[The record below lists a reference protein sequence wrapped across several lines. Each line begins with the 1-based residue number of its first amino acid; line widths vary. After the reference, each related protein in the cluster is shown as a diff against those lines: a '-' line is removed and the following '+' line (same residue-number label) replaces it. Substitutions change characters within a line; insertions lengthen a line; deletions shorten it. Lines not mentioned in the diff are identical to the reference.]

1 MSNEPDDARHPMK
14 QKITLKKIAKEFD
27 VSISTVSKALKDS
40 HEISVEMKEKIQ
52 AFANYYQYRPN
63 SLALN
68 LRNQKTKTIGVIL
81 PEIVHHF
88 FTKVITGVEQ
98 LANEKGYNVMICV
111 SNESYEKEVLNLEML
126 ANGIVDGIIVSIS
139 KETEERDDYRHF
151 TELMRNG
158 IPLVMFDRVVDQINC
173 NKVIAD
179 DVGGAF
185 QATDYLIRNGCSRVA
200 LITTPDYVVVGNER
214 KQGYLKALKE
224 HGVPVRENF
233 VIKVQQEN
241 EIEGRLQELF
251 SGPEVPDGIFA
262 VNEIYAAIAMKVCRK
277 NGYEVP
283 GDIEVIG
290 FTDGLISEFT
300 TPSMTTVAQ
309 HGRHIGRKALEL
321 LLDEID
327 SGEAEYRYK
336 TVLINTD
343 LKIRNS
349 TKKVQ
354 MQN

>member
-1 MSNEPDDARHPMK
+1 MK

-52 AFANYYQYRPN
+52 AFANYYHYRPN

-158 IPLVMFDRVVDQINC
+158 IPLVMFDRVVDDINC

-179 DVGGAF
+179 DVGGAY
-185 QATDYLIRNGCSRVA
+185 QATEHLIRNGCSRIA
-200 LITTPDYVVVGNER
+200 LITTPDYVVVGNQR
-214 KQGYLKALKE
+214 KQGYLKALKDY
-224 HGVPVRENF
+224 GIPVREDL
-233 VIKVQQEN
+233 VIKVKHEN
-241 EIEGRLQELF
+241 EIEGHLKELF
-251 SGPEVPDGIFA
+251 SKPEVPDGIFA
-262 VNEIYAAIAMKVCRK
+262 VNEIYAAIAMKACRRS
-277 NGYEVP
+277 GFEVP
-283 GDIEVIG
+283 GDVEVIG

-309 HGRHIGRKALEL
+309 HGRHMGRKALEL

-327 SGEAEYRYK
+327 SKEPDYKYK
-336 TVLINTD
+336 TVLIKTD
-343 LKIRNS
+343 LKMRNS